1 MRNNVRYD
9 SEWKVR
15 TPRLVE
21 EIDSFVDEDQRK
33 SLLTVAIQFGVGE
46 ATVHRIK

>member
-1 MRNNVRYD
+1 MRDNVRYG

-21 EIDSFVDEDQRK
+21 KIDSFVNKDLRK
-33 SLLTVAIQFGVGE
+33 PLLTVAIQFGVSE
-46 ATVHRIK
+46 DTVHRIK